1 MEHDA
6 ASLYMNSPSADSVP
20 GPLPLGVSVID
31 SSVRLYG
38 LVFPRV
44 AHKHRLQML
53 EHFNDCIRSAKSSRQ
68 QAVQINIFTAVLCAL
83 RSLAETKTGFGQI
96 EVRKAAVNLVLG
108 ALNSSNPTLRCAAGE
123 ALGRMAQVV
132 GDHRF
137 IAEMAQYSFDK
148 LKSARDVVARTGHSL
163 ALGCLHRYVGGM
175 GSGQHLSTSISIL
188 LALAKDSSSPVVQV
202 WALHA
207 LGMVADCG
215 GPMFRGYVEPSL
227 SLILQL
233 LLQVPE
239 SHVDVHQCL
248 GKCLAALVTAI
259 GPELQGTSSSI
270 TAARL
275 SCLVCCAIMQNH
287 PDALVK
293 AEAIACL
300 QQLHMFAPRH
310 VNLTSLVPHLCETLT
325 SSHLLLRRAAVA
337 CLRQL
342 VQKEAREVAEHALK
356 MSNESKDKAKITE
369 NGLEG
374 TLFALL
380 DSETDIKLC
389 SDVQDTLISMLQCL
403 ANEHLNR
410 WLRLIKDVL
419 QASSTSSEKNSPLEN
434 LSKEDKDEGEEVE
447 GFQIASSDATPK
459 NNVSPRWPTRVFALE
474 CLLKI
479 ISACEHKENHFDL
492 QKARILSSQGK
503 GDFLVLHLP
512 ELIKMA
518 FIAATSDS
526 DKLRLA
532 GLKALEVIFLFC
544 KFFVF
549 NKIFFPTANYNF
561 LRSCS

>member
-1 MEHDA
+1 
-6 ASLYMNSPSADSVP
+6 MNSPSADSVP

-53 EHFNDCIRSAKSSRQ
+53 EHFNECIRSAKSSRQ

-83 RSLAETKTGFGQI
+83 RSLADTKTGFGQI

-356 MSNESKDKAKITE
+356 MSTESKDKAKITE

-374 TLFALL
+374 ALFALL
-380 DSETDIKLC
+380 DSETDMKLC

-419 QASSTSSEKNSPLEN
+419 QASSTGSEKNSPLEG
-434 LSKEDKDEGEEVE
+434 LSKEDKDDGEEVE
-447 GFQIASSDATPK
+447 GFQITSSDATPK
-459 NNVSPRWPTRVFALE
+459 NSVSPRWPTRVFALE
-474 CLLKI
+474 SLLKI

-532 GLKALEVIFLFC
+532 GLKALEV
-544 KFFVF
+544 
-549 NKIFFPTANYNF
+549 NF
-561 LRSCS
+561 YKYI